1 MPPPGHVQA
10 WLQAAALG
18 GDKTG
23 GSGAHP
29 CRTELNPTQSPKPPK
44 TGMQRW
50 VTDLGEPEDWAATAS
65 EIETNLAAPIHLA
78 RLFLPMLRAAKG
90 GAVVNVTSSL
100 SFVPRVGTA

>member
-1 MPPPGHVQA
+1 
-10 WLQAAALG
+10 
-18 GDKTG
+18 
-23 GSGAHP
+23 
-29 CRTELNPTQSPKPPK
+29 
-44 TGMQRW
+44 MQRW